1 MQTIE
6 VNLAK
11 MLADEFA
18 LGCDVFGLE
27 DIWEVIE
34 GYSDE
39 ALEHLESD
47 VRKEAEPYLMGGA
60 LSEEFLQEQI
70 DLWIY
75 KKRK

>member
-1 MQTIE
+1 MQGM
-6 VNLAK
+6 NLAK

-18 LGCDVFGLE
+18 LGCDVFSVS
-27 DIWEVIE
+27 DIWEYLE

-39 ALEHLESD
+39 DLSKLEAE
-47 VRKEAEPYLMGGA
+47 VRKESEPYLKCGGQ
-60 LSEEFLQEQI
+60 SEEFLQSQI